1 MFRFAGETDIVWMT
15 TFYMGKDLANT
26 RYTHAKG
33 YGIIDT
39 ATDLNI
45 ILGHQFYDNWNYPN
59 DFNIWDFDNYQTT
72 GKNTTAEYGKVKF

>member
-1 MFRFAGETDIVWMT
+1 MVWMT
-15 TFYMGKDLANT
+15 NFYMGKNVQSH

-45 ILGHQFYDNWNYPN
+45 IMGH
-59 DFNIWDFDNYQTT
+59 
-72 GKNTTAEYGKVKF
+72 

>member
-15 TFYMGKDLANT
+15 TFYMGKDLADT

-45 ILGHQFYDNWNYPN
+45 IMGH
-59 DFNIWDFDNYQTT
+59 
-72 GKNTTAEYGKVKF
+72 